1 MSYGERLKE
10 IRLSLHLTQEKF
22 AHSIGIQNKQTISDA
37 ENNRQKE
44 LQTVAELMM
53 KENFNIDLHWLRTGE
68 GSMMLAEKSCIE
80 EENAGYKK
88 LSPDIEIII
97 EVLKEMDVEK
107 RRSVLRYVLE
117 LSDAR

>member
-1 MSYGERLKE
+1 MSYSERLKE
-10 IRLSLHLTQEKF
+10 VRLYLHLTQEKF
-22 AHSIGIQNKQTISDA
+22 AYSIGIQNKQTISDV

-44 LQTVAELMM
+44 LQTIAELMM

-68 GSMMLAEKSCIE
+68 GSMILAENSCVE
-80 EENAGYKK
+80 EDNLNYRK

-97 EVLKEMDVEK
+97 EVLKEMNTEK

-117 LSDAR
+117 LSDVK